1 MAPLSAKAPPKLHL
15 NFSAPQFPTSIP
27 HQAKE
32 EKGTMESLTSTPE
45 TSAFVPLSVH
55 QSRTPDSFHSGPAVL
70 HYHASNCRLVALEHD
85 LSSTP
90 ALNALRD
97 AEANGSNSSSENQQS
112 NDANG
117 DEGETEKEVVI
128 EGLDVWI
135 TSEYV
140 ADTSQT
146 LYITPI
152 QLQTANHN

>member
-32 EKGTMESLTSTPE
+32 KESTMEPLTSAPE
-45 TSAFVPLSVH
+45 TSAFVSLSVH

-70 HYHASNCRLVALEHD
+70 HYHATNCKLVGLEHD

-90 ALNALRD
+90 ALNTLRG
-97 AEANGSNSSSENQQS
+97 AEVNGSNSSPENLQS

-117 DEGETEKEVVI
+117 GEGETEKEVVI
-128 EGLDVWI
+128 EGLDVWV

-140 ADTSQT
+140 ADTFYNSNSIIDW
-146 LYITPI
+146 LIITDE
-152 QLQTANHN
+152 Q